1 MRPMNEFSMSVRPIA
16 SMRRLSL
23 GRREPSP
30 SPVVPSS
37 PVRV

>member
-1 MRPMNEFSMSVRPIA
+1 MSAPVLVTTRGSSFA
-16 SMRRLSL
+16 TRL
-23 GRREPSP
+23 PSP